1 MPNSRSA
8 KKSLRKS
15 KKRGQRNKVA
25 KAEVE
30 SMRNKL
36 RHLME
41 DGKLDEA
48 EELADTISKKLDKLE
63 SRGILKKNT
72 VARRKSRMM
81 KRLNEKKDA

>member
-36 RHLME
+36 RHLMD

-48 EELADTISKKLDKLE
+48 EELAETISKKLDKLE

>member
-1 MPNSRSA
+1 
-8 KKSLRKS
+8 
-15 KKRGQRNKVA
+15 
-25 KAEVE
+25 
-30 SMRNKL
+30 MRNKL

>member
-25 KAEVE
+25 KAEVD
-30 SMRNKL
+30 SMRNKF

-41 DGKLDEA
+41 EGKLDEA
-48 EELADTISKKLDKLE
+48 EELAQTISKKLDKLE

-72 VARRKSRMM
+72 VARRKSRLM
-81 KRLNEKKDA
+81 KKLNRKKEA